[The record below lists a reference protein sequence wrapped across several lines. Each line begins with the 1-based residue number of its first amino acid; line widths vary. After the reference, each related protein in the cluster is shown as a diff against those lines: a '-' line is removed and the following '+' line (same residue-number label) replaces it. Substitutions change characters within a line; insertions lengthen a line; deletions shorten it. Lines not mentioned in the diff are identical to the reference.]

1 MDISTIQ
8 KRKFLN
14 NIYKILYSK
23 GTKPSEQE
31 VRREF
36 AKYFSVFKPGIPVP
50 VNYSLLDAYD
60 VTNVDVLNELMI
72 NSIFNVEVL
81 YDAVYENNQQMF
93 SLITSL
99 NNKLEGLKVKRKEL
113 EAKVDDLMFANSN
126 FDGYF
131 YSFLETFASTSNI
144 DMGLTSSYVDLI
156 NSNVTLPKLSNI
168 SSTELVIQNISSGGV
183 TYSSRMNGEEVEK
196 NVPAKSFETVFDGL
210 NDTYWSHEM
219 LSNKPGVAVL
229 TVQIPI
235 STSFAISKIE
245 GSLLTSSPCTI
256 SLVAV
261 SQKAGEPDI
270 VRVKDSTADYSRFSF
285 SIPAA
290 FYSSISLVLSK
301 TEADAV
307 KAGPSGSYAYRF
319 GFRELGIYS
328 SYYDQRS
335 ILVSKPISVPV
346 ADNKNLAISAV
357 AVSADVQIQPG
368 TDLNFYV
375 AADNPGAVSVSG
387 FNWIKIDPSIDDVG
401 QNVVNISSSNIREQ
415 IIDSSGSDLNFIP
428 ENFTSTNVNEQNP
441 AYLPYSDKVVYRVAS
456 VAAAEKFIEPYIL
469 SGVNSFRHYGII
481 LSDYKLETESYKS
494 LSTWS
499 DYLNVENRN
508 DLVVDVIS
516 NQINSISPP
525 IFSSSVGFI
534 EANIQSASDQ
544 SAVHSLVKSRDDF
557 NLGVFLNGVMI
568 GDLSKGT
575 LSKSIEWNF
584 TKGINKIVITYDK
597 NFSGL
602 INFNLMPG
610 KSINEYGILFLD
622 YFSYLDPIQ
631 FRNTFFA
638 SKNIFTIDNIF
649 GNREI
654 LASKNI
660 NTKSVFKYYNN
671 AADLVDA
678 VRYRVDLVRFDNPL
692 QTPTLDNIRIKFK
705 HNDLGS

>member
-36 AKYFSVFKPGIPVP
+36 AKYFSVFKPGIPIP
-50 VNYSLLDAYD
+50 VNYSLLDSFNT
-60 VTNVDVLNELMI
+60 TNVDVLNELMI
-72 NSIFNVEVL
+72 NSIFNIEIL
-81 YDAVYENNQQMF
+81 YDAVHENNEQMF
-93 SLITSL
+93 SLMTSL
-99 NNKLEGLKVKRKEL
+99 NNKLEGLKAKRKEL
-113 EAKVDDLMFANSN
+113 EAKVDDLMFSKSN

-131 YSFLETFASTSNI
+131 YSFLETFATISNI
-144 DMGLTSSYVDLI
+144 DMGLTSSYIDLVNNNI
-156 NSNVTLPKLSNI
+156 TLPKLSNI
-168 SSTELVIQNISSGGV
+168 SSTELLIQDIGSASV
-183 TYSSRMNGEEVEK
+183 TYSSRMNGEEIEK
-196 NVPAKSFETVFDGL
+196 NIQASNFETVFDGL
-210 NDTYWSHEM
+210 NDTYWSHEIT
-219 LSNKPGVAVL
+219 SAKPGIAVVAI
-229 TVQIPI
+229 QIPI
-235 STSFAISKIE
+235 STSFAISKVE
-245 GSLLTSSPCTI
+245 GSLLTSSPCAV

-261 SQKAGEPDI
+261 SQKVGEPDI
-270 VRVKDSTADYSRFSF
+270 VRVKDSTSDYSRFSF
-285 SIPAA
+285 SIPAG
-290 FYSSISLVLSK
+290 FYSSISIILSK
-301 TEADAV
+301 TEPDAV
-307 KAGPSGSYAYRF
+307 KTGPSGSYAYRF

-346 ADNKNLAISAV
+346 GDNKNLAISAV
-357 AVSADVQIQPG
+357 ALSADIQMQPG

-375 AADNPGAVSVSG
+375 AADNPGATSVSG
-387 FNWIKIDPSIDDVG
+387 FNWIKIEPSVDDQP
-401 QNVVNISSSNIREQ
+401 QNIVNISSSNIRELT
-415 IIDSSGSDLNFIP
+415 INSSGSDLVFIP
-428 ENFTSTNVNEQNP
+428 ENFTSTNINEQNP

-456 VAAAEKFIEPYIL
+456 VSATEKFIEPYIL
-469 SGVNSFRHYGII
+469 SGINSFRHYGII

-499 DYLNVENRN
+499 DYLNIENRN
-508 DLVVDVIS
+508 DLVVDTIT
-516 NQINSISPP
+516 NQINSITPP
-525 IFSSSVGFI
+525 LFSSSVGFI
-534 EANIQSASDQ
+534 EANIQCAADQ
-544 SAVHSLVKSRDDF
+544 VAVHSLVKSREDF
-557 NLGVFLNGVMI
+557 NLGLFLNGIMI
-568 GDLSKGT
+568 GDLPKGT

-610 KSINEYGILFLD
+610 KSINEYGTLFLD

-660 NTKSVFKYYNN
+660 NTKSALKYYNN
-671 AADLVDA
+671 ASDLVEA
-678 VRYRVDLVRFDNPL
+678 IRYRVDLVRFDNPL